1 MAFVIYRSINM
12 DIFFIDWEKPSVP
25 VKADSDIPDVSTWR
39 SLFAANEW
47 NELLTYRRCSLEF
60 TLILIMW
67 LFSGQNWI
75 YVATSRPNQ
84 FDLSAGALS
93 VPLQFFFVLLLFF
106 SSAVCQYF
114 VRVLIVERFIRFAI
128 T

>member
-1 MAFVIYRSINM
+1 M
-12 DIFFIDWEKPSVP
+12 DIFFIDWEKPLTP
-25 VKADSDIPDVSTWR
+25 VKGKDDIPDVSTWR
-39 SLFAANEW
+39 SLFATNEW

-93 VPLQFFFVLLLFF
+93 VPLQFFFVLLLFYA
-106 SSAVCQYF
+106 SAVCQYF

-128 T
+128 SIALS